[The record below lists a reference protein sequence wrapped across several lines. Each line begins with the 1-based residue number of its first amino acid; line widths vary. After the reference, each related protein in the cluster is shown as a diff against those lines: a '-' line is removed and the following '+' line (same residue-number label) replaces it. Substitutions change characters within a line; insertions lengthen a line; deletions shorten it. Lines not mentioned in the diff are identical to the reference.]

1 MLDKRTV
8 SLLYDKKELS
18 ASEIAKKYNI
28 SVWRVISF
36 MRRNKIKRRRFF
48 ETRKLQ
54 FERKPLTYRMKINLS
69 QKERELW
76 YSGLSLYWAE
86 GSKANKFSVDFA
98 NSDIDALLV
107 FIKMLRD
114 VYKVDESKFRIFLY
128 THPTGNLTTLIDF
141 WSTKLKVPKEQFSKP
156 YIRKDFDINKAGKM
170 PKGLAHIRYFDKK
183 LLKQILS
190 DIGIMIT
197 GLHN

>member
-1 MLDKRTV
+1 
-8 SLLYDKKELS
+8 
-18 ASEIAKKYNI
+18 
-28 SVWRVISF
+28 
-36 MRRNKIKRRRFF
+36 MRRNNIKRRKFF

-54 FERKPLTYRMKINLS
+54 FERKPLTYRMKVNLS
-69 QKERELW
+69 HKEMGLW

-98 NSDIDALLV
+98 NSDMDALLV
-107 FIKMLRD
+107 FIKMLREI
-114 VYKVDESKFRIFLY
+114 YKVDERKFRIFLY
-128 THPTGNLTTLIDF
+128 THPTADLSGLIDF
-141 WSTKLKVPKEQFSKP
+141 WANRLKVSKEQFSKP

-170 PKGLAHIRYFDKK
+170 PKGLVHIRYFDKK

-197 GLHN
+197 NLKN